1 MNSIDKGLRRLR
13 ALPASARSLIKLL
26 LPVVLV
32 LAYVAWAHTRM
43 PGAILYVHN
52 HTDRPIF
59 SYAVNEAWGGNAS
72 AFGGGGA
79 VCCSRIEGD
88 VLTVQW
94 IKGRTG
100 EQVRQGVE
108 KETITLQVPN
118 PPRTRQDKYL
128 HVHFFPGDQVR
139 LFWSPTPGSPYKG
152 LKEVPKEV
160 PKEGSTP

>member
-1 MNSIDKGLRRLR
+1 MNPIDKGLRRWR

-32 LAYVAWAHTRM
+32 LTYVAWAYTRM
-43 PGAILYVHN
+43 PGAILYGHN
-52 HTDRPIF
+52 HTDRPVF
-59 SYAVNEAWGGNAS
+59 SYFVNEAWGGN
-72 AFGGGGA
+72 GGA
-79 VCCSRIEGD
+79 VCCTRIEGD

-108 KETITLQVPN
+108 KETITRQVPN

-139 LFWSPTPGSPYKG
+139 LFWSPTPGSPYKE
-152 LKEVPKEV
+152 LKEA
-160 PKEGSTP
+160 PKEGNTP